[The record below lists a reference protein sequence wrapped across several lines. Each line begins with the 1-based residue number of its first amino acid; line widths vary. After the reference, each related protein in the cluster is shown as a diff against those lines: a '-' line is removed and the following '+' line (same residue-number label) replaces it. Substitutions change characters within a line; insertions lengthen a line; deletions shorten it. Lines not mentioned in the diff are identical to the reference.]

1 MGSKQRRC
9 ALSHVGQIGTHQDE
23 PLRIGSAKPV
33 GRREEAAGR
42 NRVHERDD
50 PRRAQAQRPA
60 AAVSAVGAAGLWAMR
75 RHVLKREAAQVAKKV
90 AEIEQLRSLMK
101 AGTLS

>member
-1 MGSKQRRC
+1 M
-9 ALSHVGQIGTHQDE
+9 
-23 PLRIGSAKPV
+23 
-33 GRREEAAGR
+33 
-42 NRVHERDD
+42 HERDD

-60 AAVSAVGAAGLWAMR
+60 AAVSAVGAASLWAMR

-90 AEIEQLRSLMK
+90 TEIEQLRSLMK

>member
-1 MGSKQRRC
+1 M
-9 ALSHVGQIGTHQDE
+9 
-23 PLRIGSAKPV
+23 
-33 GRREEAAGR
+33 
-42 NRVHERDD
+42 HERDD

-90 AEIEQLRSLMK
+90 TEIEQLRSLMK